1 MRGKTTGI
9 LWLLLTG
16 GGCGRG
22 DRVIGRGTAARVG
35 SYNLSHWEHQ
45 SAAVDTVEIQPQT
58 TTCNQDTLVA

>member
-1 MRGKTTGI
+1 MRGKTTRI

-16 GGCGRG
+16 GGCGRNR

-35 SYNLSHWEHQ
+35 SYNLSYWEHQ

-58 TTCNQDTLVA
+58 TTCN

>member
-1 MRGKTTGI
+1 MRGKTTRI

-16 GGCGRG
+16 GGCGRNG

-35 SYNLSHWEHQ
+35 SSDILSHWEHR

-58 TTCNQDTLVA
+58 TICN